1 MLRASIYQVT
11 RPLDPNII
19 ISKNKRKKKQEPAGS
34 VVLAPPVP
42 FCSSI
47 VSFRLLEQIRTY
59 GTGNLYS
66 VIVNQ
71 LVIFFF
77 FFFSLSRRKFT
88 TSLAGG
94 WAVTWLL
101 ALVS

>member
-71 LVIFFF
+71 LVIFF
-77 FFFSLSRRKFT
+77 SLSRRKFI